1 LSHEEFPLLEIEQT
15 DMGEILEVLG
25 TASTSPNLSASGFD
39 MNFSALELIE
49 TLEHLCIS
57 HCNLSVA
64 AKADILPTLVSLL
77 VNGQIPEMKAACRL
91 LWILLG
97 DPNFCFNK
105 DVYALALNEILRM
118 LLENNDKGLQL
129 LSQLLLNEPEINTD
143 GKNTCKV

>member
-1 LSHEEFPLLEIEQT
+1 MLSGEAWLEQPVNGLRLHAKFLCGYIAASLSHEEFPLLEIEQT

-64 AKADILPTLVSLL
+64 AKTDILPTLVSLL
-77 VNGQIPEMKAACRL
+77 VNGQVPEMKAAC
-91 LWILLG
+91 
-97 DPNFCFNK
+97 
-105 DVYALALNEILRM
+105 
-118 LLENNDKGLQL
+118 
-129 LSQLLLNEPEINTD
+129 
-143 GKNTCKV
+143 